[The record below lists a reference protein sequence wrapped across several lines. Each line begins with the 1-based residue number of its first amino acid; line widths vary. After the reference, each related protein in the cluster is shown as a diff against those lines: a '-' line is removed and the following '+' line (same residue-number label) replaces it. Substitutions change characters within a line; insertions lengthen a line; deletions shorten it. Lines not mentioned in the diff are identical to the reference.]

1 MAPVTFHGGPL
12 HGQTVDA
19 DLAVEPGTYRLDGLS
34 ALWSAPAT
42 PVDASDVVH
51 VRPEVPVVEL
61 ELRPKRRQVTRR

>member
-19 DLAVEPGTYRLDGLS
+19 DAAVEPGTYRLDGLS
-34 ALWSAPAT
+34 ALWAAQ
-42 PVDASDVVH
+42 PVEDSELVH
-51 VRPEVPVVEL
+51 VRPSGPVDEL